1 MTYPN
6 AAVMVWELAGRPH
19 RATLGVTAT
28 AGVCAMCARHVEES
42 APARKWLEGK
52 SFTDPAHLRAR
63 SDRVCEG
70 CAWAVTGRG
79 MDQVRMWTIVAR
91 TDRELP
97 PSNPKAAFDAPHLH
111 FTSRADMRAVVD
123 TLAHPPDSEWVVSIA
138 ESGQKH
144 SLPYAQ
150 VNRGRAR
157 WRVRMDALDIDA
169 TPDEFAHVFA
179 HACALRA
186 AGHTAAEIEHLE
198 PSFARLKTLDAITV
212 WDHHA
217 THLARWRSSPL
228 MHLAVFLPNKE
239 HLNEYRERFPA
250 GGPDLAGRPLPERDA
265 GLGGRGGDRPQRL
278 VGSGQDGAGDRSCDG
293 DRLF

>member
-1 MTYPN
+1 AALGGAHGAGSLAQVVEAVGVSKQDAGGRDRVPARLPVHRGGSGGEGGQAVSYPN

-79 MDQVRMWTIVAR
+79 MDQVRMWTTVAR
-91 TDRELP
+91 AGREWRP
-97 PSNPKAAFDAPHLH
+97 WEPQAARPGRHRH
-111 FTSRADMRAVVD
+111 STSRADMRAAGD
-123 TLAHPPDSEWVVSIA
+123 TLADPPDSEWVVSVA

-150 VNRGRAR
+150 VNRGRGR

-179 HACALRA
+179 HVCALRR
-186 AGHTAAEIEHLE
+186 AGFSADDIEHLDRK
-198 PSFARLKTLDAITV
+198 STRL
-212 WDHHA
+212 
-217 THLARWRSSPL
+217 
-228 MHLAVFLPNKE
+228 N
-239 HLNEYRERFPA
+239 
-250 GGPDLAGRPLPERDA
+250 
-265 GLGGRGGDRPQRL
+265 
-278 VGSGQDGAGDRSCDG
+278 SG
-293 DRLF
+293 